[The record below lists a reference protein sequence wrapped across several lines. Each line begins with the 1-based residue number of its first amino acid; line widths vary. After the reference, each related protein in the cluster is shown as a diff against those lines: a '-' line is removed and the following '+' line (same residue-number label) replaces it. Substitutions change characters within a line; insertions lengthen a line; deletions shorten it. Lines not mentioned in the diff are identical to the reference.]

1 LVVGPVAR
9 RGVDTVA
16 NVLRIIGLV
25 IVAILVL
32 HILFTL
38 LQANPDNDLTQLIAK
53 GADVFDLGLS
63 NLFLIGDKQV
73 QVLLNYGT
81 AALLWYLIMVVVVR
95 LVRRLG

>member
-1 LVVGPVAR
+1 LVVAPVAR

-38 LQANPDNDLTQLIAK
+38 LQANPDNSLTQLIAR

-95 LVRRLG
+95 LVRRMG

>member
-1 LVVGPVAR
+1 VAPVAR

-38 LQANPDNDLTQLIAK
+38 LQANPDNSLTRLIAR

-63 NLFLIGDKQV
+63 NLFLIGDKSV
-73 QVLLNYGT
+73 QVILNYGT

-95 LVRRLG
+95 LVRRMG

>member
-1 LVVGPVAR
+1 LVVR
-9 RGVDTVA
+9 SGVNTVA
-16 NVLRIIGLV
+16 NVLRVIGLV

-38 LQANPDNDLTQLIAK
+38 LQANPANELTQLIAK

-73 QVLLNYGT
+73 QVILNYGV

>member
-1 LVVGPVAR
+1 LVVRSGSN
-9 RGVDTVA
+9 TVA
-16 NVLRIIGLV
+16 NVLRVIGLV

-38 LQANPDNDLTQLIAK
+38 LQANPANELTQLIAK

-73 QVLLNYGT
+73 QVILNYGV